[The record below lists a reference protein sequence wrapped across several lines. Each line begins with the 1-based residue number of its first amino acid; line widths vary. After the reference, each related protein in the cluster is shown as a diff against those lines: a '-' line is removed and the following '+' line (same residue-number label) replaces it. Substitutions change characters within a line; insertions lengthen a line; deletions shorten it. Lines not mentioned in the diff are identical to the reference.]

1 MSRKRNNLRGKSKKR
16 ASKRNLHE
24 LLRESEER
32 FRIMA
37 DCAPMAIWIKGPN
50 DVGGFANKAAIDAFG
65 RMISDI
71 GMPDEDGY
79 TLMQKVRAMPA
90 VGGGAIPA
98 IALTAYGNIEHRM
111 RALEAGF
118 QTYAVKPVEP
128 NELVA
133 AIQGLLKG
141 FDQKVA

>member
-1 MSRKRNNLRGKSKKR
+1 MLTLTLEGYGAKTEAV
-16 ASKRNLHE
+16 ASAKDALAVLFAQRPDEPFH
-24 LLRESEER
+24 LL
-32 FRIMA
+32 
-37 DCAPMAIWIKGPN
+37 
-50 DVGGFANKAAIDAFG
+50 
-65 RMISDI
+65 ISDI

-79 TLMQKVRAMPA
+79 ALMSKVRGLPA
-90 VGGGAIPA
+90 GRGGAIPA

-141 FDQKVA
+141 IDRKVA